1 MTNPAMTNPAMT
13 GGRDDTTRYLCAAA
27 HLDENFADQAIR
39 EYLVEP
45 TRAVPPSPGVYAPAV
60 LAEAVAARA
69 RRKLRDGA
77 LLALALLALVCTPW
91 SLLGAWFVV
100 ALVVLLVSTHSGDWL
115 QLARKLVPLVIGLA
129 IIWFV
134 VSPLVAY
141 LSAGGES
148 SDFGE
153 LDAGAGEQGS
163 PDVART
169 VLSIVAI
176 LGMAAVLL
184 VDEFVV
190 ARHIDNRFRRGRRIG
205 EVVVRAD
212 QRQVFAFAPNRSL
225 AQLIRHL
232 AGPQQ
237 PMAPGRVAHNGD
249 RPPPPASVIVSHGYN
264 PFVGAGEP
272 HEPWSLAIPLEPQSA
287 DTEPVPL
294 TAADLYR
301 RICVEVA
308 ALREAANLSP
318 GRRFAELRISEQIV
332 VSADELVD
340 HDDEPTAR
348 DFLAGHTVAPYP
360 LLRGERAREL
370 RDDPFEWARYHLCFQ
385 LETWDRDFIVSAYV
399 HVAVND
405 RTLYVEWTPC
415 VLLPIRA
422 QFRRIDARSLSPWPT
437 VRAALGA
444 LVGLPTTL
452 PRRIRGVFAR
462 IRPLPRQRG
471 VISSGM
477 FGARRSL
484 RELAA
489 DTEVHNYFQLAD
501 QDRYVK
507 VLESRL
513 TLAIIDELSA
523 AGYSVAALEKRVEAV
538 SNSNMFINSPIIGS
552 VFGGRGNSVSGT
564 TAGNVGAGAAK

>member
-1 MTNPAMTNPAMT
+1 MTIPAMTDPALT

-27 HLDENFADQAIR
+27 HLDQDFADQAIR

-77 LLALALLALVCTPW
+77 LLALALLALACTSW
-91 SLLGAWFVV
+91 FLLTGWVVV
-100 ALVVLLVSTHSGDWL
+100 ALVVLIATSHSGDWL

-129 IIWFV
+129 AIWFV
-134 VSPLVAY
+134 FSLGGG
-141 LSAGGES
+141 SA
-148 SDFGE
+148 DFDE
-153 LDAGAGEQGS
+153 LDAGAVEQGS
-163 PDVART
+163 SDVAST

-184 VDEFVV
+184 IDEFVV
-190 ARHIDNRFRRGRRIG
+190 TRHIDNRFRRGRRIG
-205 EVVVRAD
+205 EVVVRTD

-225 AQLIRHL
+225 AELTRHL
-232 AGPQQ
+232 RGPQQ
-237 PMAPGRVAHNGD
+237 PMAPGRAARNGD
-249 RPPPPASVIVSHGYN
+249 RQQPASVIVSREFN

-272 HEPWSLAIPLEPQSA
+272 HEPWSLAIPLEPQSEA
-287 DTEPVPL
+287 TEPVPL
-294 TAADLYR
+294 TAAGLYG

-308 ALREAANLSP
+308 ALREAPNLSP
-318 GRRFAELRISEQIV
+318 GGRFAALRISEQIV

-340 HDDEPTAR
+340 HDEDPAAR
-348 DFLAGHTVAPYP
+348 DFLADHTVAPYP
-360 LLRGERAREL
+360 WLRAERVREL

-385 LETWDRDFIVSAYV
+385 LETWDRDFVVTAYV
-399 HVAVND
+399 HLAVND

-415 VLLPIRA
+415 VLLPIRSR
-422 QFRRIDARSLSPWPT
+422 FRQIDARPLSPWPAI
-437 VRAALGA
+437 RAALGA
-444 LVGLPTTL
+444 LVMLPTTL
-452 PRRIRGVFAR
+452 LRRVKRLFAR

-471 VISSGM
+471 EIGSAM
-477 FGARRSL
+477 FGAWRTL

-501 QDRYVK
+501 LDRYVK

-513 TLAIIDELSA
+513 TLAVIDTLTE

-538 SNSNMFINSPIIGS
+538 SNNNLFINSQVGNVVS
-552 VFGGRGNSVSGT
+552 GRGNRGGDVK
-564 TAGNVGAGAAK
+564 VGARGAAK